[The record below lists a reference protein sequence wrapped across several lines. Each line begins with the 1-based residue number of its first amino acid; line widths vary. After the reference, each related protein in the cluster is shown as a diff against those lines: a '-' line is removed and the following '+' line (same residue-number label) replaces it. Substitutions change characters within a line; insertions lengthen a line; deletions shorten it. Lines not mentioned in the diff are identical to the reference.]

1 MNWMTALYNT
11 YERCS
16 RDPET
21 LHEHVP
27 LVPFCHTTVQ
37 VQLEIRIDGD
47 GSFIGAEVVP
57 KEQQTTIIPCT
68 ESSDGRTTNVVP
80 HPLCDKLMYVSGDLS
95 SFLDDKKGRS
105 REAFDAY
112 LENLKRW
119 CDSPYGND
127 TIRAIFEYVGKG
139 KVMADLISTKAVVLN
154 EDGSLCLGEHRSE
167 GVMDCV
173 LYPEHG

>member
-105 REAFDAY
+105 REAFSRQSKMP
-112 LENLKRW
+112 LEREVF
-119 CDSPYGND
+119 SVQVSVRFF
-127 TIRAIFEYVGKG
+127 RARRVRDR
-139 KVMADLISTKAVVLN
+139 VS
-154 EDGSLCLGEHRSE
+154 SE
-167 GVMDCV
+167 RYCSSIVACRPW
-173 LYPEHG
+173 L